1 MGNAPSFPP
10 LEMKESAAFNIAV
23 HEVLAK
29 DARYSPQAYAFL
41 CDALPHT
48 VEMLGRDESDDRHV
62 TGQELLQGCRDLA
75 LLEFGPMALF
85 ALNDWGVRCSA
96 DVGNMVY
103 NFINIGYYGKNE
115 GDSIEDF
122 SDGVSLEEA
131 LSRPF
136 RLAKSK

>member
-1 MGNAPSFPP
+1 
-10 LEMKESAAFNIAV
+10 
-23 HEVLAK
+23 
-29 DARYSPQAYAFL
+29 
-41 CDALPHT
+41 
-48 VEMLGRDESDDRHV
+48 
-62 TGQELLQGCRDLA
+62 
-75 LLEFGPMALF
+75 
-85 ALNDWGVRCSA
+85 
-96 DVGNMVY
+96 MVY